1 MSNIKNKPKLTAK
14 QLVTKMKIEKG
25 ITFSKLSEKRAE
37 KYLFDINNYLRTA
50 SYRKNYQKY
59 LNGQNKGKYIALD
72 FGYLQEL
79 SEIDGLLRMELSSIC
94 FDLEHDLKIR
104 LLQDVENNSNDDG
117 YRIVDNFL
125 KANPYIV
132 GKLEASSTS
141 PFTANLLNK
150 YFTVSQVFNNQKNR
164 NEYKIT
170 AFNDCPV
177 WVFLEF
183 LTFGDFIKFYEF
195 YYKVMKIKM
204 PIGISILKML
214 KNLRNAC
221 AHNNCLIA
229 DLQISSTFIPTELGI
244 FVSNIKTISKKQR
257 QKKLSCLAMLEF
269 VSTIYALKTIAN
281 KTIVAKHRKV
291 LKNLITK
298 RMIKHRDYF
307 IGNDII
313 KSSYDF
319 AFKVFSVL

>member
-1 MSNIKNKPKLTAK
+1 
-14 QLVTKMKIEKG
+14 MKVEKG
-25 ITFSKLSEKRAE
+25 ISFSKFSEKHAE

-59 LNGQNKGKYIALD
+59 LNGQNKGKYIGLD
-72 FGYLQEL
+72 FRYLQEL
-79 SEIDGLLRMELSSIC
+79 SEIDSLLCMELSSIC

-104 LLQDVENNSNDDG
+104 LLQDVEKNPKDDG
-117 YRIVDNFL
+117 YKIVDNFL

-132 GKLEASSTS
+132 GKLEATTAS

-150 YFTVSQVFNNQKNR
+150 YFTVTQIFNNQKKR

-177 WVFLEF
+177 WVLLEF

-195 YYKVMKIKM
+195 YYKVLKIKM
-204 PIGISILKML
+204 PISIPILKML

-221 AHNNCLIA
+221 AHNNCLID
-229 DLQISSTFIPTELGI
+229 DLQTNTTFIPAELGI
-244 FVSNIKTISKKQR
+244 FISNIKTISKKQR

-269 VSTIYALKTIAN
+269 VSTIYAFYLQKE
-281 KTIVAKHRKV
+281 
-291 LKNLITK
+291 
-298 RMIKHRDYF
+298 
-307 IGNDII
+307 
-313 KSSYDF
+313 
-319 AFKVFSVL
+319 